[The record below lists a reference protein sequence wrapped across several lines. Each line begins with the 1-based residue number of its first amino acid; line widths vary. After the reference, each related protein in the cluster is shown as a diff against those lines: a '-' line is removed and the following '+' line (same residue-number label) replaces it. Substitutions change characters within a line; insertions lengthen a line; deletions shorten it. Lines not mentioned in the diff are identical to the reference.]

1 MNRLL
6 ARAFPALVILFAA
19 VVALAQESNPPVV
32 SHTPPAQPVEFPRDS
47 LRLEATITDD
57 SALLATPIYWRVRNG
72 AETVYSTAGMTA
84 GTGSLYFHDIPGAD
98 VTASG
103 LEYYIE
109 ARDEWN
115 NVGRAGTA
123 QNPLVLTTVFVPPAI
138 ELSVE
143 TLNRSV
149 VQGSNLTSDTFT
161 VRNTGRGT
169 LGYTVTDTAA
179 WLSVSP
185 SSGTSTGEADTLTI
199 TYATQALAPGNYFAS
214 ISVADANASN
224 SPQTIAVLLA
234 VTAPPPTLV
243 VSRASIDVTA
253 EQGQSVTNQTFTLA
267 SSGQALGYT
276 IASSAA
282 WLAVQPASGT
292 ATTSPTTITASFDTS
307 GLSPGQHTAA
317 LTVSSPQ
324 AGNSPRTL
332 AVTLNL
338 SYAGHPNLLARY
350 TFDESM
356 EGWTFHSVTPTF
368 KAPFQMFEPGFL
380 ALAADNDNDRT
391 YGHFTSP
398 LTGFAMVSFDPMADS
413 GQAGE
418 LWQRQGHHYLMRFHV
433 RRATADR
440 HRSPTLRIRA
450 NSRNYESYHTFIMP
464 AYNDASGIPD
474 IYESTPIDFLIQPH
488 PLMYTVPA
496 ADRTYLLSFDIINA
510 DMDANRDVEARH
522 GGFLLDRVEVFLVPL
537 ADIQTLAPVKT
548 WDFESVAQ
556 FNQWQFLTYAAYE
569 DPVATTGGGA
579 LQARIPNP
587 AGAFGNWQN
596 LPGTLPADL
605 RGQTGALFL
614 RMRARLRADEPSGYK
629 VPEQRIRLMPEDFTT
644 ISESG
649 VVDIASATFV
659 PRLGHDRY
667 LYAYLAVPAKARN
680 TVLPLHAAWDLLSF
694 ESFATPD
701 QRVLF
706 ETSALPVY
714 LDELKVDLIRVQ
726 NFPDSVP

>member
-1 MNRLL
+1 MNRSLL
-6 ARAFPALVILFAA
+6 RAFPALVILFAA
-19 VVALAQESNPPVV
+19 VAALAQESNPPVV
-32 SHTPPAQPVEFPRDS
+32 SHIPPAQPVEFPRDS
-47 LRLEATITDD
+47 LRLEATITDE

-84 GTGSLYFHDIPGAD
+84 AAGSLFFHDIPGTD
-98 VTASG
+98 ITASG

-115 NVGRAGTA
+115 NVGRAGTP
-123 QNPLVLTTVFVPPAI
+123 QNPLVLDTLFVPPAI

-149 VQGSNLTSDTFT
+149 VQGSNLASETFT

-169 LGYTVTDTAA
+169 LSYTVTDTAA

-214 ISVADANASN
+214 ISVIDANASN

-234 VTAPPPTLV
+234 VTTPPPTLV
-243 VSRASIDVTA
+243 LSRTTIDVTA
-253 EQGQSVTNQTFTLA
+253 EQGQSIADQTFTVA

-282 WLAVQPASGT
+282 WLSVQPVSGT
-292 ATTSPTTITASFDTS
+292 ATTSPATITVSFDST
-307 GLSPGQHTAA
+307 GLSPGQHTANI
-317 LTVSSPQ
+317 TVNSPQ
-324 AGNSPRTL
+324 TGNSPRTI
-332 AVTLNL
+332 AVTLTL

-356 EGWTFHSVTPTF
+356 EDWYFQIATPTF
-368 KAPFQMFEPGFL
+368 QPPFQTFEPGFL
-380 ALAADNDNDRT
+380 VLAANDDNDRT
-391 YGHFTSP
+391 YGHFTSED
-398 LTGFAMVSFDPMADS
+398 GFAMVAFDPMADS
-413 GQAGE
+413 AQTGQ

-488 PLMYTVPA
+488 PHMYTEAQV
-496 ADRTYLLSFDIINA
+496 DRTYLLSFDIINA
-510 DMDANRDVEARH
+510 DMDPDRDVEARN

-548 WDFESVAQ
+548 WDFETVAQ

-579 LQARIPNP
+579 LQARITNP

-596 LPGTLPADL
+596 LPGTLAADL

-614 RMRARLRADEPSGYK
+614 RMRAHLRADEPSGYK
-629 VPEQRIRLMPEDFTT
+629 VPQQRIRLMPEDFTT
-644 ISESG
+644 ISETG
-649 VVDIASATFV
+649 VLDIASATFV

-667 LYAYLAVPAKARN
+667 VYTYLAVPEKARD

-694 ESFATPD
+694 ESFDLMNPA
-701 QRVLF
+701 VLF
-706 ETSALPVY
+706 ETSDQPVY

-726 NFPDSVP
+726 NYPDSVP